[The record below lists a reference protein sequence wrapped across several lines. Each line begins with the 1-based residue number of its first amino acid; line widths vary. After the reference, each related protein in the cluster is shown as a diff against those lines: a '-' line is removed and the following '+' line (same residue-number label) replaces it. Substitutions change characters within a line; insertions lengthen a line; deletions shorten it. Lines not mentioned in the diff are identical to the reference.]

1 MTSQEASCPP
11 AYVSLCPAALTAA
24 SRGTKGSDSLYD
36 AVSCIPYAT
45 LTSITRAVAV
55 RASTLNTCRDTQEKK
70 DVVKHELWSGDFPVS
85 SDGDITARQRVF
97 KVCFNEPD
105 PADNLRILEMVSLF
119 CF

>member
-1 MTSQEASCPP
+1 M
-11 AYVSLCPAALTAA
+11 
-24 SRGTKGSDSLYD
+24 G
-36 AVSCIPYAT
+36 
-45 LTSITRAVAV
+45 V

-105 PADNLRILEMVSLF
+105 PADNLRILEMGVLILLLVVPVLTATLQN
-119 CF
+119 